1 MNLFI
6 SLKLADGGVVAV
18 RPDKIV
24 AVESYEA
31 GIDILRVEGS
41 PKSYEVE
48 AGQFTLNKL
57 GEHCSHAGVRV
68 A

>member
-1 MNLFI
+1 MNTFI
-6 SLKLADGGVVAV
+6 SLTLADGGIVAV

-24 AVESYEA
+24 AVESYEP
-31 GIDILRVEGS
+31 GIDTVRVEGIT
-41 PKSYEVE
+41 KAYDVV

>member
-6 SLKLADGGVVAV
+6 SLNLADGGIVAV
-18 RPDKIV
+18 RPERIV
-24 AVESYEA
+24 AVESNEP
-31 GIDILRVEGS
+31 GVDTIRVEGITKAYDIVS
-41 PKSYEVE
+41 
-48 AGQFTLNKL
+48 GQFTLNKL

>member
-6 SLKLADGGVVAV
+6 SLTLADGGIVAV

-24 AVESYEA
+24 AVESYEP
-31 GIDILRVEGS
+31 GIDTLRVEGIT
-41 PKSYEVE
+41 KAYEVIS
-48 AGQFTLNKL
+48 GQFTLNKL

>member
-1 MNLFI
+1 MNIFI
-6 SLKLADGGVVAV
+6 SLNLADGGIVAV
-18 RPDKIV
+18 RPDRIV
-24 AVESYEA
+24 AVESNEP
-31 GIDILRVEGS
+31 GIDVIRVEGIS
-41 PKSYEVE
+41 KAYNVV